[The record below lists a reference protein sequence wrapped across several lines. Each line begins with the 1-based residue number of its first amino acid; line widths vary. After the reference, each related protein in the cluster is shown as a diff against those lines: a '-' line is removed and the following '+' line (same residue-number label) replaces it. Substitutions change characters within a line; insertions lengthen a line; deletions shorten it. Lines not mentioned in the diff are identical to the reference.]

1 MKINLFV
8 IFYSSSIVV
17 INNRIKISGSLFI
30 SEIVSKSLVVL
41 VLVTIHLFQT
51 TSIDY
56 KTSVKKSLQN
66 LELFATNYFE
76 QRIFTSNWVIK
87 PKRTDQFKIFPKLI
101 TFS

>member
-1 MKINLFV
+1 MKINLFLV
-8 IFYSSSIVV
+8 FYSFSIIVK
-17 INNRIKISGSLFI
+17 NYGKISGSLFI

-66 LELFATNYFE
+66 LELFATNYLE

-87 PKRTDQFKIFPKLI
+87 PKRTDQFKIFPKLT